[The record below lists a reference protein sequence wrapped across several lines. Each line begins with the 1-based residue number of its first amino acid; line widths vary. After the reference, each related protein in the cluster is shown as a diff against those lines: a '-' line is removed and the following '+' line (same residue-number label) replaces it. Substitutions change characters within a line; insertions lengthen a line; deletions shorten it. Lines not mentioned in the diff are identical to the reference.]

1 MILAKHMMKTYS
13 KIIAALG
20 FVILAGLVFSPIVSA
35 KADFFGQNKQ
45 ENGQEKMGNRGM
57 GSPSATPSHSV
68 KPLTKKGGVNFCAN
82 VDKMTQLETRM
93 IDNEGKI
100 EQKREEQKKKIDDR
114 WVERNTKRENN
125 RNKWDENRD
134 EFFAKLE
141 GKATTDAQKQALL
154 TFKEAT
160 TAAIA
165 AHRMAI
171 DSAIEAFRKGV
182 EQAIASKKTNVDAL
196 VNAYRVEVQAAITK
210 AKADCALT
218 NPDAVA
224 IRVAFQSRVKAA
236 KEKFITDKKDI
247 DKINDSLESLIDAKK
262 QAVEK
267 ANNDFKAAIE
277 KARNDLKA
285 AFPVPTVTPS
295 PTATP
300 TTNP

>member
-1 MILAKHMMKTYS
+1 MKTYS

-20 FVILAGLVFSPIVSA
+20 FVVLVGLVFSPIVSA

-45 ENGQEKMGNRGM
+45 ENGQDKIGGRGT
-57 GSPSATPSHSV
+57 GSPSATPSHSD
-68 KPLTKKGGVNFCAN
+68 KPSNKKGGINFCAN
-82 VDKMTQLETRM
+82 VDKMTQLETKM
-93 IDNEGKI
+93 IDNEDKI

-154 TFKEAT
+154 AFKEAT
-160 TAAIA
+160 TAAITA
-165 AHRMAI
+165 RRATI

-182 EQAIASKKTNVDAL
+182 EQAIASKKTSVDTL
-196 VNAYRVEVQAAITK
+196 VSAFRAEIQAAITK

-224 IRVAFQSRVKAA
+224 IRVAFQNRVKAA
-236 KEKFITDKKDI
+236 KEKFITDKKDV
-247 DKINDSLESLIDAKK
+247 DKISDSLQSLIDAKK

-267 ANNDFKAAIE
+267 ANSDFKAAIE

-285 AFPVPTVTPS
+285 VFPVPTVTPS